1 MAVSRWGDRVGAVSF
16 VEEVGM
22 PDETR
27 RVRWLARSAR
37 RIALLAILTLASVAS
52 PGFWASLP
60 ANGQD
65 SIDDARDEREQARQE
80 KAAAAAEL
88 DAAKADDA
96 EVAAALGAIT
106 ELVDAQQLRVSEAQR
121 QLALHQSEL
130 LLARAEVEAAEAA
143 QVGLEIQ
150 LSQTAVSG
158 FVTAGEGATGFLQV
172 DDVTRALRQE
182 ALLDEVKADTEELL
196 EQLLIVQEDRDI
208 AEVRADN
215 ALTESTRIEAELA
228 IILVDLEGQQAIQAE
243 LKAEMETRVR
253 RWQAE
258 LAEAQAE
265 EAKLTEF
272 IRREEAKAAAP
283 PPAPAPSAGNPS
295 SHGFQ
300 WPLSAPITSGYG
312 YRVHP
317 IHGTRRLHKGIDL
330 AAGSGSAIAASKG
343 GTVISAGWLGGY
355 GNAVVI
361 SHGNGLT
368 TLYAHQ
374 SKIAVTV
381 GQGVGRGE
389 VIGYVGSTGQS
400 TGPHLHFEI
409 RSNGAPVNPRPYLP

>member
-1 MAVSRWGDRVGAVSF
+1 
-16 VEEVGM
+16 M
-22 PDETR
+22 PDQIR
-27 RVRWLARSAR
+27 RVRRVLGVGVVS
-37 RIALLAILTLASVAS
+37 IMVLT
-52 PGFWASLP
+52 GTGLP
-60 ANGQD
+60 SHGQD
-65 SIDDARDEREQARQE
+65 SIEDARQEREEARKE

-96 EVAAALGAIT
+96 AVASALAAVT
-106 ELVDAQQLRVSEAQR
+106 ELVNAQQLQVDEAQR
-121 QLALHQSEL
+121 QLRLHQAEL
-130 LLARAEVEAAEAA
+130 LVATAEVTAAESE
-143 QVGLEIQ
+143 QLILENQ
-150 LSQTAVSG
+150 LAETAVSG
-158 FVTAGEGATGFLQV
+158 FVTSAEGATALLQV

-182 ALLDEVKADTEELL
+182 ALLDEVNADTEEVL
-196 EQLLIVQEDRDI
+196 ELLLIVQEDRDI
-208 AEVRADN
+208 AKARADN

-228 IILVDLEGQQAIQAE
+228 VVLGDLEGQQAIQAG

-253 RWQAE
+253 KWQAE

-265 EAKLTEF
+265 EAELTEF

-283 PPAPAPSAGNPS
+283 PPAPVPSAGNPS

-330 AAGSGSAIAASKG
+330 AASSGSAIAASKG

-368 TLYAHQ
+368 TLYGHQ

-381 GQGVGRGE
+381 GQSVGRGE

>member
-1 MAVSRWGDRVGAVSF
+1 
-16 VEEVGM
+16 M

>member
-1 MAVSRWGDRVGAVSF
+1 MLD
-16 VEEVGM
+16 EVGRI
-22 PDETR
+22 R
-27 RVRWLARSAR
+27 RYARSAR
-37 RIALLAILTLASVAS
+37 SAWVLVVFVAASIAA
-52 PGFWASLP
+52 PGIWASLP
-60 ANGQD
+60 ASGQE
-65 SIDDARDEREQARQE
+65 SIEDARDEREQARQE

-96 EVAAALGAIT
+96 EVAEALGAIT
-106 ELVDAQQLRVSEAQR
+106 ELVNAQQLQVEEAQR
-121 QLALHQSEL
+121 QLALHRSEL
-130 LLARAEVEAAEAA
+130 LMATAEVQAAEVEQAE
-143 QVGLEIQ
+143 LELQ

-158 FVTAGEGATGFLQV
+158 FVTAGEVDTGFLQV

-182 ALLDEVKADTEELL
+182 ALLDEVNADTEELL

-215 ALTESTRIEAELA
+215 ALAESTRIESELA
-228 IILVDLEGQQAIQAE
+228 VILVDLESQQAVQAK

-253 RWQAE
+253 KWQAE

-265 EAKLTEF
+265 EAKLTDF

-283 PPAPAPSAGNPS
+283 PPSPAPSAGNPS

-330 AAGSGSAIAASKG
+330 AAGSGSAIAAAKG

-368 TLYAHQ
+368 TLYGHQ

-381 GQGVGRGE
+381 GQSVGRGE

-409 RSNGAPVNPRPYLP
+409 RSNGAPVDPRPYLP